1 MYVDGMP
8 RLKSASLG
16 GGSASFTP
24 ARGERLIGPVLLHRA
39 IESLVALWLASIIVF
54 AGMRALPGDP
64 AIALSGEGRDPAVN
78 AVIRARYGLDE
89 PIPVQYFRWFRS
101 RPPAISNSIR
111 TQLPV
116 TAEIIRRIPTTLKL
130 AALAGLIAILVGIPL
145 GILAA
150 VRRGTPLDYIA
161 NTVGLV
167 GLSIPT
173 FWLGLVLILVFAI
186 GFKVLPASGFVPLIE
201 DPVEN
206 LRRMIL
212 PAVVLGSGLGTILL
226 RQMRSAMIAS
236 LGSDYV
242 RTARA
247 KGLRERDVVL
257 RHALR
262 NSLVTVVT
270 VLGLKMGALIS
281 GSVVTKSIFLI
292 PGFGHM
298 IIEAISTR
306 DYPLIQ
312 GVALVSAVAY
322 IAINLIVDLLYS
334 VLNPKIAVEA
344 APR

>member
-1 MYVDGMP
+1 MG
-8 RLKSASLG
+8 R
-16 GGSASFTP
+16 F
-24 ARGERLIGPVLLHRA
+24 LLHRA

-89 PIPVQYFRWFRS
+89 PLPVQYVRWAS
-101 RPPAISNSIR
+101 LAITGDLGTSIR
-111 TQLPV
+111 THLPV
-116 TAEIIRRIPTTLKL
+116 TAEIIRRIPTTLEL
-130 AALAGLIAILVGIPL
+130 ALLAGLIAIGLGVPL

-150 VRRGTPLDYIA
+150 VRRGTPLDYLA

-173 FWLGLVLILVFAI
+173 FWLGLILILVFAI
-186 GFKVLPASGFVPLIE
+186 GLGVLPASGFVPFLENPI
-201 DPVEN
+201 EN

-212 PAVVLGSGLGTILL
+212 PAIVLGSGLGTILL

-262 NSLVTVVT
+262 NSLITVVT
-270 VLGLKMGALIS
+270 LLGLELGALIS
-281 GSVVTKSIFLI
+281 GSVVTESIFLI
-292 PGFGHM
+292 PGFGRM

-312 GVALVSAVAY
+312 GVALVSAVTY
-322 IAINLIVDLLYS
+322 IGINLIVDLLYS
-334 VLNPKIAVEA
+334 LLNPKIAVAA

>member
-1 MYVDGMP
+1 MG
-8 RLKSASLG
+8 R
-16 GGSASFTP
+16 F
-24 ARGERLIGPVLLHRA
+24 LLHRA

-89 PIPVQYFRWFRS
+89 PLPVQYVRWAS
-101 RPPAISNSIR
+101 LAITGDLGTSIR
-111 TQLPV
+111 THLPV
-116 TAEIIRRIPTTLKL
+116 TAEIIRRIPTTLEL
-130 AALAGLIAILVGIPL
+130 ALLAGLIAIGLGVPL

-150 VRRGTPLDYIA
+150 VRRGTPLDYLA

-173 FWLGLVLILVFAI
+173 FWLGLILILVFAI
-186 GFKVLPASGFVPLIE
+186 GLGVLPASGFVPFVENPI
-201 DPVEN
+201 EN

-212 PAVVLGSGLGTILL
+212 PAIVLGSGLGTILL

-262 NSLVTVVT
+262 NSLITVVT
-270 VLGLKMGALIS
+270 LLGLELGALIS
-281 GSVVTKSIFLI
+281 GSVVTESIFLI
-292 PGFGHM
+292 PGFGRM

-312 GVALVSAVAY
+312 GVALVSAVTY
-322 IAINLIVDLLYS
+322 IGINLIVDLLYS
-334 VLNPKIAVEA
+334 LLNPKIAVAA

>member
-1 MYVDGMP
+1 MGRY
-8 RLKSASLG
+8 
-16 GGSASFTP
+16 
-24 ARGERLIGPVLLHRA
+24 LLHRA

-89 PIPVQYFRWFRS
+89 PLPVQYLRWAS
-101 RPPAISNSIR
+101 LAITGDLGTSIR
-111 TQLPV
+111 TGLPV
-116 TAEIIRRIPTTLKL
+116 TAEIVRRIPTTLEL
-130 AALAGLIAILVGIPL
+130 AFLAGLIAILVGIPL

-150 VRRGTPLDYIA
+150 VRRGSPLDYIA

-186 GFKVLPASGFVPLIE
+186 GLRAFPASGFVPLIE
-201 DPVEN
+201 NPVEN
-206 LRRMIL
+206 FRRMIL
-212 PAVVLGSGLGTILL
+212 PAIVLGSGLGTILL

-236 LGSDYV
+236 LQSDYI

-247 KGLRERDVVL
+247 KGLHERDVVL

-270 VLGLKMGALIS
+270 VLGLELGALIS
-281 GSVVTKSIFLI
+281 GSVVTESIFLI
-292 PGFGHM
+292 PGFGRM

-322 IAINLIVDLLYS
+322 IGLNLIVDLLYS
-334 VLNPKIAVEA
+334 VLNPKVAVES

>member
-1 MYVDGMP
+1 MGRY
-8 RLKSASLG
+8 
-16 GGSASFTP
+16 
-24 ARGERLIGPVLLHRA
+24 LLHRA

-89 PIPVQYFRWFRS
+89 PLPVQYLRWAS
-101 RPPAISNSIR
+101 LAITGDLGTSIR
-111 TQLPV
+111 TGLPV
-116 TAEIIRRIPTTLKL
+116 TAEIVRRIPTTLEL
-130 AALAGLIAILVGIPL
+130 AFLAGLIAILVGIPL

-150 VRRGTPLDYIA
+150 VRRGSPLDYIA

-173 FWLGLVLILVFAI
+173 FWLGLVLILIFAI
-186 GFKVLPASGFVPLIE
+186 GLKAFPASGFVPLIE
-201 DPVEN
+201 NPVEN
-206 LRRMIL
+206 FRRMIL
-212 PAVVLGSGLGTILL
+212 PAIVLGSGLGTILL

-236 LGSDYV
+236 LQSDYI

-247 KGLRERDVVL
+247 KGLHERDVVL

-270 VLGLKMGALIS
+270 VLGLELGALIS
-281 GSVVTKSIFLI
+281 GSVVTESIFLI
-292 PGFGHM
+292 PGFGRM

-322 IAINLIVDLLYS
+322 IGLNLIVDLLYS
-334 VLNPKIAVEA
+334 VLNPKVAVES

>member
-1 MYVDGMP
+1 MGRY
-8 RLKSASLG
+8 
-16 GGSASFTP
+16 
-24 ARGERLIGPVLLHRA
+24 LLHRA
-39 IESLVALWLASIIVF
+39 VESLVALWLASIIVF

-78 AVIRARYGLDE
+78 AAIRARYGLDE
-89 PIPVQYFRWFRS
+89 ALPVQYVRW
-101 RPPAISNSIR
+101 AGQAVMGNLGTSIR
-111 TQLPV
+111 TGLPV
-116 TAEIIRRIPTTLKL
+116 TAEIVRRIPTTLEL
-130 AALAGLIAILVGIPL
+130 AALAGLIAILFGIPL

-150 VRRGTPLDYIA
+150 VRRGSAIDYVA
-161 NTVGLV
+161 NTAGLV

-173 FWLGLVLILVFAI
+173 FWLGLVLILLFAI
-186 GFKVLPASGFVPLIE
+186 NWKVLPASGFVPLLE
-201 DPVEN
+201 DPLEN

-212 PAVVLGSGLGTILL
+212 PAVVLGAGLGTILL
-226 RQMRSAMIAS
+226 RQMRSAMISS
-236 LGSDYV
+236 LQSDYV

-270 VLGLKMGALIS
+270 VLGLELGALIS
-281 GSVVTKSIFLI
+281 GSVVTESIFLI
-292 PGFGHM
+292 PGFGRM

-322 IAINLIVDLLYS
+322 IGINLIVDLLYS
-334 VLNPKIAVEA
+334 VLNPKVAVESTA
-344 APR
+344 R

>member
-1 MYVDGMP
+1 MG
-8 RLKSASLG
+8 R
-16 GGSASFTP
+16 F
-24 ARGERLIGPVLLHRA
+24 LLHRA

-89 PIPVQYFRWFRS
+89 ALPVQYVRWVS
-101 RPPAISNSIR
+101 LAVTGNLGTSIR
-111 TQLPV
+111 TGLPV
-116 TAEIIRRIPTTLKL
+116 TAEIVRRIPTTLEL

-150 VRRGTPLDYIA
+150 VRRGTALDYIA

-186 GFKVLPASGFVPLIE
+186 GLKVFPASGFVPLIE
-201 DPVEN
+201 DPIEN

-270 VLGLKMGALIS
+270 VLGLEMGALIS
-281 GSVVTKSIFLI
+281 GSVVTESIFLI
-292 PGFGHM
+292 PGFGRM

-322 IAINLIVDLLYS
+322 IGINLIVDLLYS

>member
-1 MYVDGMP
+1 MG
-8 RLKSASLG
+8 R
-16 GGSASFTP
+16 F
-24 ARGERLIGPVLLHRA
+24 LLHRA

-89 PIPVQYFRWFRS
+89 PLPVQYVRWAS
-101 RPPAISNSIR
+101 LAITGDLGTSIR
-111 TQLPV
+111 THLPV
-116 TAEIIRRIPTTLKL
+116 TAEIVRRIPTTIEL
-130 AALAGLIAILVGIPL
+130 ALLAGLIAIGLGVPL

-150 VRRGTPLDYIA
+150 VRRGTPLDYLA

-173 FWLGLVLILVFAI
+173 FWLGLILILVFAI
-186 GFKVLPASGFVPLIE
+186 GLGVLPASGFVPLVENPI
-201 DPVEN
+201 EN

-212 PAVVLGSGLGTILL
+212 PAIVLGSGLGTILL

-262 NSLVTVVT
+262 NSLITVVT
-270 VLGLKMGALIS
+270 LLGLELGALIS
-281 GSVVTKSIFLI
+281 GSVVTESIFLI
-292 PGFGHM
+292 PGFGRM

-322 IAINLIVDLLYS
+322 IGINLIVDLLYS
-334 VLNPKIAVEA
+334 LLNPKIAVAA

>member
-1 MYVDGMP
+1 MGRY
-8 RLKSASLG
+8 
-16 GGSASFTP
+16 
-24 ARGERLIGPVLLHRA
+24 LLHRA

-89 PIPVQYFRWFRS
+89 PLPVQYLRWAS
-101 RPPAISNSIR
+101 LAITGDLGTSIR
-111 TQLPV
+111 TGLPV
-116 TAEIIRRIPTTLKL
+116 TAEIVRRIPTTLEL
-130 AALAGLIAILVGIPL
+130 AFLAGLIAILVGIPL

-150 VRRGTPLDYIA
+150 VRRGSPLDYIA

-173 FWLGLVLILVFAI
+173 FWLGLVLILIFAI
-186 GFKVLPASGFVPLIE
+186 GLRAFPASGFVPLIE
-201 DPVEN
+201 NPVEN
-206 LRRMIL
+206 FRRMIL
-212 PAVVLGSGLGTILL
+212 PAIVLGSGLGTILL

-236 LGSDYV
+236 LQSDYI

-247 KGLRERDVVL
+247 KGLHERDVVL

-270 VLGLKMGALIS
+270 VLGLELGALIS
-281 GSVVTKSIFLI
+281 GSVVTESIFLI
-292 PGFGHM
+292 PGFGRM

-322 IAINLIVDLLYS
+322 IGLNLIVDLLYS
-334 VLNPKIAVEA
+334 VLNPKVAVES

>member
-1 MYVDGMP
+1 MG
-8 RLKSASLG
+8 R
-16 GGSASFTP
+16 F
-24 ARGERLIGPVLLHRA
+24 LLRRA

-78 AVIRARYGLDE
+78 ALIRARYGLDE
-89 PIPVQYFRWFRS
+89 AIPVQYVRWVS
-101 RPPAISNSIR
+101 LAVTGDLGTSIR
-111 TQLPV
+111 SQVPV
-116 TAEIIRRIPTTLKL
+116 MAEIIRRIPVTLEL
-130 AALAGLIAILVGIPL
+130 AALAGLIAVLIGIPL

-150 VRRGTPLDYIA
+150 VRRGTVLDYIA

-173 FWLGLVLILVFAI
+173 FWLGLILILIFAI
-186 GFKVLPASGFVPLIE
+186 GLRAFPASGFVPLLD

-212 PAVVLGSGLGTILL
+212 PAVVLGAGLGTILL
-226 RQMRSAMIAS
+226 RQMRSAMISS

-257 RHALR
+257 GHAFR

-270 VLGLKMGALIS
+270 VLGLELGALIS
-281 GSVVTKSIFLI
+281 GSVVTESIFLI
-292 PGFGHM
+292 PGFGRL

-322 IAINLIVDLLYS
+322 IGINFIVDLLYS
-334 VLNPKIAVEA
+334 VLNPKVAVEA
-344 APR
+344 SPR